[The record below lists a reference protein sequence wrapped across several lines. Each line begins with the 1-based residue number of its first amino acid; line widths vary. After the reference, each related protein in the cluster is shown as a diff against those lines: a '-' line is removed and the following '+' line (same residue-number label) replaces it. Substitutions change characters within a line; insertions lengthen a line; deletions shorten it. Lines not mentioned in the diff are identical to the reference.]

1 MPEAPEIRQY
11 SDDLN
16 DFFEDH
22 KLTEIKI
29 LAGRY
34 KRHEVPDHLNELNK
48 LLPQKIK
55 DIKTKGKFIY
65 VILEN
70 NYVIAMTM
78 GLSGF
83 FTEDD
88 LKHNN
93 IEFKTI
99 NGSIF
104 MNDMRNFGTL
114 SIFKNIEQLQ
124 KKLDKIGPDIFYITE
139 NQFVEIIKSA
149 PSAKIGEFLMK
160 QPKIAGIGNYLRAD
174 ILWMSKISPF
184 RKIKDLTLQEIKNI
198 FINSQKLIWYFYD
211 YKQGI
216 KDKIISKTDKFP
228 IDYDRDF
235 FAYGEKKDINGHEV
249 KTDTLGGRTIH
260 YVPDHQK

>member
-11 SDDLN
+11 SDELN

-29 LAGRY
+29 LSGRY
-34 KRHEVPDHLNELNK
+34 KRHGVPDNLNELNK

-55 DIKTKGKFIY
+55 DVKTKGKFIY

-93 IEFKTI
+93 IQFKTI

-104 MNDMRNFGTL
+104 MNDVRNFGTL

-124 KKLDKIGPDIFYITE
+124 EKLDKIGPDIFYITE
-139 NQFVEIIKSA
+139 NQFVEIIKKA

-160 QPKIAGIGNYLRAD
+160 QQKIAGIGNYLRAD
-174 ILWMSKISPF
+174 ILWT
-184 RKIKDLTLQEIKNI
+184 R
-198 FINSQKLIWYFYD
+198 
-211 YKQGI
+211 YK
-216 KDKIISKTDKFP
+216 
-228 IDYDRDF
+228 R
-235 FAYGEKKDINGHEV
+235 
-249 KTDTLGGRTIH
+249 
-260 YVPDHQK
+260 